1 MPFRKPA
8 AGDSPPNRS
17 PATAIAG
24 DPRAQLL
31 AFASAPVEQVAE
43 GLGCTTAGLSE
54 AEAAARLLKY
64 GTNSL
69 PAGGHPAIRIIVRQ
83 LKNPLLGLLLAAT
96 FVSLGV
102 GERTDASII
111 LAIVVLSVALG
122 FLDEYRADLAVR
134 ALESSLTRT
143 ARVKRS
149 GEVRRLPAGEVVPGD
164 LLVLDVGDIL
174 VADARLVESL
184 DLSADEAVLTGE
196 SLPADKS
203 AVPTSDS
210 DSLSSIVLTGTVLRS
225 GRGAALVV
233 ATGRQTLFGQIAAK
247 VEGGPPTTEFQR
259 GLRRFSLFLVTVT
272 AALTVFIF
280 SANSLL
286 GHGVLAALLFSLA
299 IAVGLTP
306 QLLPAIVTVSLALGA
321 RRLALQKVIVRH
333 LVAIEDLG
341 NIETLF
347 SDKTGTLTEGT
358 ITLQE
363 VIGPPSE
370 GERPVLD
377 WSASW
382 LEAGV
387 HALSANPLDAAL
399 AADERVRAAAGSRAG
414 WVVVDEMPFSYQRRS
429 AALLLAAPDGS
440 RWIVAKGAAEEV
452 LERCET
458 GTAWGDD
465 WKTTAAAAL
474 DRLLARGARAL
485 AVAVRPDAGGPIE
498 AQAGAG
504 LDLIGF
510 LAFSD
515 PPKLAAKEALA
526 QLHALNIEVKILTGD
541 HPAVAKYICN
551 ELEIDLRGAVTGAE
565 LENLTPSALTELV
578 EHNTVFARVTPEQ
591 KAALVAAVQR
601 QGRDVG
607 FLGDGV
613 NDAPALRQA
622 DVGISVDDATDVAKA
637 SADVVLLEKDLG
649 VLAVG
654 IREGRRTFANTV
666 KYVMMA
672 TSSNFGNMF
681 SAAGASLFLSFLPM
695 LPTQILLNNFLYDV
709 SELTLPT
716 DRVDEELTRRPAHW
730 DIGLIFRF
738 MLVFGPASSVYD
750 FLTFGLMLKVF
761 HAHESLFQSG
771 WFVESFC
778 TQTLVIFLLRTQRI
792 PFWRSRPSRPLF
804 VTTLICVGVAVV
816 LPYSPLADLLGFQAL
831 PFNFFLALA
840 GMVITY
846 LVLVE
851 TAKRYFFRRW
861 PSLTGQG
868 RTSAALS

>member
-1 MPFRKPA
+1 VE
-8 AGDSPPNRS
+8 
-17 PATAIAG
+17 

-31 AFASAPVEQVAE
+31 AFASSPVDEVARR
-43 GLGCTTAGLSE
+43 LGCTPGGLSD
-54 AEAAARLLKY
+54 AESATRLAAY

-69 PAGGHPAIRIIVRQ
+69 PSAGHPAIRIIGRQ
-83 LKNPLLGLLLAAT
+83 LKNPLLVLLLVAT
-96 FVSLGV
+96 FVSAGV
-102 GERTDASII
+102 GERTDAGII

-122 FLDEYRADLAVR
+122 FFDEYRADLAVR
-134 ALESSLTRT
+134 ALESRLTRT
-143 ARVKRS
+143 ARVMR
-149 GEVRRLPAGEVVPGD
+149 GTEVQRIPAEQVVPGD
-164 LLVLDVGDIL
+164 LLVLGVGDIL
-174 VADARLVESL
+174 VADARLVESV
-184 DLSADEAVLTGE
+184 DLSADEAALTGE
-196 SLPADKS
+196 SQPADK
-203 AVPTSDS
+203 AAAPTTDQT
-210 DSLSSIVLTGTVLRS
+210 SLTSIVLTGSVLRS
-225 GRGAALVV
+225 GRGTALVV
-233 ATGRQTLFGQIAAK
+233 ATGKQTLFGQIAAR
-247 VEGGPPTTEFQR
+247 VQGAPPTTEFQR
-259 GLRRFSLFLVTVT
+259 GLRRFSLFLVSVT

-280 SANSLL
+280 GANSLL

-321 RRLALQKVIVRH
+321 RRLAHEKVIVRH

-341 NIETLF
+341 NVETLF

-358 ITLQE
+358 IVLQE
-363 VIGPPSE
+363 AVGPSA
-370 GERPVLD
+370 GGQQPVLD
-377 WSASW
+377 WSACW
-382 LEAGV
+382 LGAGV
-387 HALSANPLDAAL
+387 HALSTNVLDAAL
-399 AADERVRAAAGSRAG
+399 ALDEGVRAAAGSRTG
-414 WVVVDEMPFSYQRRS
+414 WAVVDEMPFSYQRRS
-429 AALLLAAPDGS
+429 AALLVATPDGS
-440 RWIVAKGAAEEV
+440 RWVVVKGAAEEV
-452 LERCET
+452 LERCDS
-458 GTAWGDD
+458 GTAWGED
-465 WKTTAAAAL
+465 WKKTATTAL
-474 DRLLARGARAL
+474 DGLLARGARAL
-485 AVAVRPDAGGPIE
+485 AVAVRPDAGGPI
-498 AQAGAG
+498 AGQAGAG

-526 QLHALNIEVKILTGD
+526 QLHALNVEVKILTGD
-541 HPAVAKYICN
+541 HPAVAKYICD
-551 ELEIDLRGAVTGAE
+551 ELEIPFRGAVTGAD

-601 QGRDVG
+601 TGRDVG

-637 SADVVLLEKDLG
+637 AADVVLLEKDLG

-738 MLVFGPASSVYD
+738 MLVFGPASSAYD

-792 PFWRSRPSRPLF
+792 PFWRSRPSRPLLI
-804 VTTLICVGVAVV
+804 TTLICVGIAVV
-816 LPYSPLADLLGFQAL
+816 LPYSPLADLLGFEAL
-831 PFNFFLALA
+831 PFKFFLALA

-846 LVLVE
+846 LLLVE

-868 RTSAALS
+868 RTAIADSQRSS